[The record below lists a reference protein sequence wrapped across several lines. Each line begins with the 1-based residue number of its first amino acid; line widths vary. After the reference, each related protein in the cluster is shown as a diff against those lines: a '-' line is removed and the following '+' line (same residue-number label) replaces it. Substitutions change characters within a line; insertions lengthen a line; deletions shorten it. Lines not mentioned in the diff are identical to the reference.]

1 MTGFASGKYAYRIS
15 DRSGFRYRLK
25 DTRKEW
31 NGSIVGK
38 DEYEEKH
45 PQLEPLKTRADAQAI
60 KDARPDREETAVPNI
75 LPLNAFTTTAS
86 SQTVSVNEPNH
97 GRSTSDTV
105 RFRDVTNFGGIVG
118 STINSSSGFSITKVD
133 DNNYTFASGSTA
145 SFTQKGGGGFASAG
159 PVTITN

>member
-1 MTGFASGKYAYRIS
+1 MAFAQGKYTYRIS
-15 DRSGFRYRLK
+15 DRSGFRYKIK
-25 DTRKEW
+25 DMRKEW

-45 PQLEPLKTRADAQAI
+45 PQLTPPRIRTDLEAI
-60 KDARPDREETAVPNI
+60 RDARPDRTETSVPNI

-97 GRSTSDTV
+97 GRSSSDTV
-105 RFRDVTNFGGIVG
+105 RFRDVVSVGGIAG
-118 STINSSSGFSITKVD
+118 STVNSASGFSITVVD
-133 DNNYTFASGSTA
+133 TNNYSFSAGLTA
-145 SFTQKGGGGFASAG
+145 SFAQKGGGGFASAG